1 VRHVALFGTKSE
13 KLAQLDRDDFEPEL
27 VRVSPPLFLF
37 RKEKVDPAWAGFWAL
52 DRAMPF
58 HAEGVQTNR
67 DEAVIDRDRDRLLAR
82 LRAFARGDTDPALTK
97 ARTASEHYD
106 PEQAREA
113 VSRALDRDPRGEHGL
128 IRRIAYRPHDDRF
141 FATVTPFCHRPRP
154 SLLAAI
160 DETSPV
166 LLTVRKDRG
175 KVPWTHFAAS
185 RAIPDNC
192 FLSTR
197 SSCRTRAFPV
207 RDADGRENLDPVL
220 RATWGDRLGL
230 VVEAIDF
237 VRYALAVL
245 ASPRYR
251 ARFDDAL
258 HLSYPR
264 IPEPR
269 DAKLF
274 RSAVLAGEAL
284 VRAFTTMPRESDG
297 DVEVA
302 IGHHRVRSGALAR
315 AITHADEVTESI
327 LGALD

>member
-1 VRHVALFGTKSE
+1 
-13 KLAQLDRDDFEPEL
+13 
-27 VRVSPPLFLF
+27 
-37 RKEKVDPAWAGFWAL
+37 
-52 DRAMPF
+52 
-58 HAEGVQTNR
+58 
-67 DEAVIDRDRDRLLAR
+67 
-82 LRAFARGDTDPALTK
+82 
-97 ARTASEHYD
+97 
-106 PEQAREA
+106 
-113 VSRALDRDPRGEHGL
+113 
-128 IRRIAYRPHDDRF
+128 
-141 FATVTPFCHRPRP
+141 
-154 SLLAAI
+154 
-160 DETSPV
+160 
-166 LLTVRKDRG
+166 
-175 KVPWTHFAAS
+175 
-185 RAIPDNC
+185 
-192 FLSTR
+192 
-197 SSCRTRAFPV
+197 V